1 MSSFR
6 YRVVLLVGQR
16 GRGVRLPAAQPNYK
30 HFLNQNLQLPSVPPL
45 CFQAVNDIIISWQ
58 RGRLLLMLLHLLPVT
73 LLTTGEKTSQA
84 INYHRE
90 QAST

>member
-30 HFLNQNLQLPSVPPL
+30 HFLNQNLQLPRVPPL

-58 RGRLLLMLLHLLPVT
+58 RPLDAAAP
-73 LLTTGEKTSQA
+73 
-84 INYHRE
+84 
-90 QAST
+90 ASCDTADDR